1 MPKVRSWTAPSS
13 TISGGTAGCAASEDA
28 RVSDVI
34 DSVEQHAGRVA
45 TGEVTR
51 GMAGRKKD
59 RQKPQRKLH
68 AEYRDSVEGFEAN
81 GVSLMRVGKN
91 IYSENNRS
99 PEEHQEFLISVREEM
114 LPRLRGDR
122 QQLRD
127 RLAEILTQADP
138 VDLLARASFLYLPID
153 PDTYKEWES
162 DRSTAHIEYLALQ
175 VLPNSAKEARVIDP
189 MDAASLTSEAIHHVR
204 ELFDVEALLLTF
216 GQAEDPQKIDNQVN
230 EYRARTQLQSMGV
243 RGTGY
248 PEHLRAIL
256 LGTLG
261 QLDADCDRLLGFT
274 AQQALDATTAI
285 LSVIEGRLQPKMKE
299 VDETRKLLLR
309 HLPRQRRKGS
319 PGPVPDWI
327 VALKPTEAKWW
338 VGAVTLM
345 WAYADARIL
354 ATVTPAEIAAAS
366 GVPEANVKS
375 FLEGFSCPPSTYN
388 DAYHQLPVG
397 AHPLTERPILS
408 VQGGYVLPVP
418 SSVME
423 ALRPRMEDLLQKAS
437 AGAWERYAKR
447 RADYVE
453 RESVR
458 RLTAAL
464 PGAIGATGLKWKSAS
479 DESDLDGL
487 VVVDDFTLRLQGKAG
502 RVHAPTRR
510 GAPARMKQN
519 LAELIKEAAR
529 QHEALA
535 AALDQEGADAIGL
548 GEHREALDRSP
559 FQIEIIVT
567 LDDVTVWSTH
577 SHELQEIDVL
587 PRARPIPWILSLAD
601 LMAVT
606 DLLQGAQ
613 LLHYLTRRLRLEAI
627 GKIVAHDELDWVGYY
642 IDRGLY
648 FEGMFDGEERIS
660 QFRLLSFTE
669 PIDAWYF
676 SREGLRTVPAPK
688 PTQAIPPNVAA
699 LISRLEQKR
708 PAHWTIGAMA
718 LLMGDDESRQRW
730 EECLIHAI
738 SRRLTEGWS
747 NSTQVFN
754 KIAGVTY
761 YMEYRLPGER
771 FEIDITAYVDKK
783 MKSGQAPNWIAIGD
797 PGTGQFNIVV
807 RSSKPRGIV
816 EVFF

>member
-1 MPKVRSWTAPSS
+1 MSA
-13 TISGGTAGCAASEDA
+13 
-28 RVSDVI
+28 
-34 DSVEQHAGRVA
+34 
-45 TGEVTR
+45 
-51 GMAGRKKD
+51 KKD
-59 RQKPQRKLH
+59 RRKPQRKLSDEDQD
-68 AEYRDSVEGFEAN
+68 AVEGFEVD
-81 GVSLMRVGKN
+81 GVSLVRAGKN
-91 IYSENNRS
+91 IYSKNNRS
-99 PEEHQEFLISVREEM
+99 PEQHGKFMDWIRDEM
-114 LPRLRGDR
+114 LPRLRGER
-122 QQLRD
+122 QEQRD
-127 RLAEILTQADP
+127 QLAEILIKADP

-175 VLPNSAKEARVIDP
+175 VLPHSTKEEKRIDSKE
-189 MDAASLTSEAIHHVR
+189 AASLTSEAINLVR
-204 ELFDVEALLLTF
+204 ELFEVQALLVTF
-216 GQAEDPQKIDNQVN
+216 GQSEDPQKIDDRVT
-230 EYRARTQLQSMGV
+230 EYRARTQLESMGV

-261 QLDADCDRLLGFT
+261 QLDAECERLLGFT
-274 AQQALDATTAI
+274 AQQALDATMAI
-285 LSVIEGRLQPKMKE
+285 LSVVEDRLQPKMVE
-299 VDETRKLLLR
+299 ADAARKLMLH
-309 HLPRQRRKGS
+309 HLPRQRRKSS

-327 VALKPTEAKWW
+327 VALKPTDAKWW
-338 VGAVTLM
+338 VGTVTLM
-345 WAYADARIL
+345 WAYADARSL
-354 ATVTPAEIAAAS
+354 ATVTPTEIAAAS
-366 GVPEANVKS
+366 AIPEANVAA
-375 FLEGFSCPPSTYN
+375 FLEAFSCPPSAYN
-388 DAYHQLPVG
+388 PAHHQLPVG

-408 VQGGYVLPVP
+408 VQGGYMLPVP
-418 SSVME
+418 SSMME

-437 AGAWERYAKR
+437 TGAWERYAKR

-453 RESVR
+453 QEAVR

-464 PGAIGATGLKWKSAS
+464 PGAVGAIGLKWKSAS
-479 DESDLDGL
+479 DQSDIDGL
-487 VVVDDFTLRLQGKAG
+487 VVVDDFTLRLQEKAG

-535 AALDQEGADAIGL
+535 AALNQEGADSIGL
-548 GEHREALDRSP
+548 REYRKALEESP
-559 FQIEIIVT
+559 FQIEVIVT

-587 PRARPIPWILSLAD
+587 SRDRPIPWILSLAD

-648 FEGMFDGEERIS
+648 FEDVFDGEVPIS

-669 PIDAWYF
+669 PIDAWYS

-688 PTQAIPPNVAA
+688 PTQLVPPNVAA
-699 LISRLEQKR
+699 LVSQLEQDR

-730 EECLIHAI
+730 EASLTHAS
-738 SRRLTEGWS
+738 SRRFTEGWS
-747 NSTQVFN
+747 NATQVFDEV
-754 KIAGVTY
+754 AVTY
-761 YMEYRLPGER
+761 YMQHRQGDL
-771 FEIDITAYVDKK
+771 FDIDISAYIDRK
-783 MKSGQAPNWIAIGD
+783 MKSGQVPNWILIGD
-797 PGTGQFNIVV
+797 PGTGYLKILI
-807 RSSKPRGIV
+807 RSSKPDGIAK
-816 EVFF
+816 VFSQSSGS